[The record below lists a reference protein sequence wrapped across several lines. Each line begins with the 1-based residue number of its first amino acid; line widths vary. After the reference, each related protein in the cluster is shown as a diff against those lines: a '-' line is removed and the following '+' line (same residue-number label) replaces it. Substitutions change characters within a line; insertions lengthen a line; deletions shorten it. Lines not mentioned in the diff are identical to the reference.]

1 MSYLVWRQDDLVGN
15 RVQRYNTMEVL
26 CGLKS
31 VNVRKHPI
39 KHEKVGQSEKNIS
52 LRWVRKFK
60 LKWNVIDT
68 NKSNMTQQQLRPK
81 QHIGRKEEWGDH
93 GIARNSTE
101 TRG

>member
-15 RVQRYNTMEVL
+15 RVQRYNTMEVR

-52 LRWVRKFK
+52 LHWAQGG
-60 LKWNVIDT
+60 
-68 NKSNMTQQQLRPK
+68 M
-81 QHIGRKEEWGDH
+81 GDH
-93 GIARNSTE
+93 GTARNSTE
-101 TRG
+101 TRR